1 MSDHIGM
8 APNRIRFGASGSG
21 GRRARRQARWH
32 LLRKPPA
39 ERLCPQNKHLPADPS
54 ASPAQ
59 AQRTQGGLPHARTR
73 HPRHPELAVL
83 SVRLGLSGWQSSF
96 GRCFSPPLP
105 GRCGNGRTGPAWRD
119 WLPGPQ
125 RRRTV
130 RCPVALRWPRPRP
143 CTTPPR
149 CTLSPR
155 LLPRQPTPGSSPT
168 ASSPSR
174 PSCSPALPSTSSD
187 PKPSRPVT
195 EGTRPDSHDQQG
207 ETPASQ
213 LAQARVVSQ
222 AHDR

>member
-39 ERLCPQNKHLPADPS
+39 ERLCAQDKHLQADPS

-105 GRCGNGRTGPAWRD
+105 GGAGTVV
-119 WLPGPQ
+119 PGPHGGAGCRARSEDELFGAQ
-125 RRRTV
+125 WPSGG
-130 RCPVALRWPRPRP
+130 PVYHRGLDFLAGLRIDEDHAALGWREPGV
-143 CTTPPR
+143 PPR
-149 CTLSPR
+149 
-155 LLPRQPTPGSSPT
+155 RQ
-168 ASSPSR
+168 A
-174 PSCSPALPSTSSD
+174 
-187 PKPSRPVT
+187 
-195 EGTRPDSHDQQG
+195 DQD
-207 ETPASQ
+207 
-213 LAQARVVSQ
+213 R
-222 AHDR
+222 AHGAPEVGQHS